1 MFDKKN
7 EPLII
12 KNKDFKRCIIFI
24 SYPIIDY
31 KEEELRILEKIAFD
45 RSKKYDTNKKIAVVN
60 INNYCLSYRSKIS
73 FIGNS
78 SFLEFTLSYPSYD
91 CLGIDVLEDNLKF
104 IKEIIYDPYLE

>member
-45 RSKKYDTNKKIAVVN
+45 RSKK
-60 INNYCLSYRSKIS
+60 
-73 FIGNS
+73 
-78 SFLEFTLSYPSYD
+78 
-91 CLGIDVLEDNLKF
+91 
-104 IKEIIYDPYLE
+104 